1 MISTRR
7 SKCPHENNCEK
18 TTSQTYCYQ
27 KAFRNNATRYGI
39 VALQTRLDMNRRSS
53 NATRYESSLFK
64 WDSIWIVALQIRLDM
79 NRVLKW
85 NNIMKNHHPH
95 LAAWSAIG
103 IGMYPKEVWQPRK
116 QRVYTCK
123 QWKKSAIETI
133 EFVRLENDRPIA
145 MQTKWKQIPSTRHS
159 LQRRM
164 ML

>member
-1 MISTRR
+1 MIENESIEVFKHAILWFRHASANVRTKITAKRQ
-7 SKCPHENNCEK
+7 PHK
-18 TTSQTYCYQ
+18 PTVT
-27 KAFRNNATRYGI
+27 KMAFRNNATRYGI

-64 WDSIWIVALQIRLDM
+64 CDSIWIVALQIRLDM

-116 QRVYTCK
+116 QRVYTW
-123 QWKKSAIETI
+123 QAMSKKSSNDNTTA
-133 EFVRLENDRPIA
+133 FVNASNGRNQP
-145 MQTKWKQIPSTRHS
+145 MKQ
-159 LQRRM
+159 
-164 ML
+164 